1 MSICVVQT
9 RPGIGDMCV
18 FLPYIHLIAKEKKE
32 KVTIIAK
39 ARSRSKD
46 FLEHDPYVLKVI
58 YIDEKN
64 KDQYTEVK
72 TIQWLTETQC
82 YDKIRDYDT
91 KKRVIIENTF
101 KFLRSCDELVMFK
114 KK

>member
-39 ARSRSKD
+39 ARSRAKD

-58 YIDEKN
+58 
-64 KDQYTEVK
+64 
-72 TIQWLTETQC
+72 
-82 YDKIRDYDT
+82 
-91 KKRVIIENTF
+91 
-101 KFLRSCDELVMFK
+101 
-114 KK
+114 